1 VVEEGLSETR
11 ALLEEFNHVSMRM
24 GNPNEDV
31 DALTERFGE
40 LQQQID
46 NWCVSL
52 NANEYIEYFVFN
64 LRT

>member
-24 GNPNEDV
+24 GDPNEDV

-52 NANEYIEYFVFN
+52 NANE
-64 LRT
+64 